1 MSLDRKVT
9 ELDRLLRSNAPLVI
23 AYSGGVD
30 SAYLLAEA
38 HRVLGDQ
45 MLGVIADSPSL
56 PRQALA
62 DALELATQIGAPV
75 EVIQTEE
82 LANPDYATNPMN
94 RCYFCKAELF
104 LKLDSL
110 AAGRR

>member
-1 MSLDRKVT
+1 MREKLQQLRA
-9 ELDRLLRSNAPLVI
+9 LLRENAPMVI

-38 HRVLGDQ
+38 HRTLGDQ
-45 MLGVIADSPSL
+45 ALGVIADSPSL

-62 DALELATQIGAPV
+62 DALELARQIGAPV
-75 EVIQTEE
+75 EVVTTQEME
-82 LANPDYATNPMN
+82 NPAYASNPVN

-104 LKLDSL
+104 
-110 AAGRR
+110 RQ